1 METIQLSEKAREA
14 LKALSEMLPEIDVE
28 QLAETALL
36 LTATLYQKIADGAI
50 VQLKTPSGKIEEL
63 RFKAKKNAKNKPK
76 ESV

>member
-63 RFKAKKNAKNKPK
+63 RFKGKKNAKNKPK